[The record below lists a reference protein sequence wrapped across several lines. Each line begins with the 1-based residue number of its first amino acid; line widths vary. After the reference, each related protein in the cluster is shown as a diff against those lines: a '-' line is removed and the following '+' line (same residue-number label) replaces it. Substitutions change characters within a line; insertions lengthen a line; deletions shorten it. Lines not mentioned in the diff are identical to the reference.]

1 MKPTTTAPPPAN
13 APHAARMNETA
24 NLKAAVTPPQ
34 GTSRPNGAKRT
45 CPQCG
50 ATESWGN
57 ASWCPKC
64 GFYPKLGTKVSAAAL
79 QPVGGETEELPPAG
93 PLPLWIKVLPC
104 GMLAILAVSIA
115 ARMRVP
121 EDGPRT
127 IWSLSQLGLGAVL
140 LIASH
145 VQAFIVSGSR
155 ANGLTMMDLVLSPL
169 AVWKPVFHRL
179 PGTGMLVS
187 RGVWGGA
194 TALCAVLVTGGL
206 GWDNLNQLFTPQS
219 QKDRLNPFQA
229 AMLLAGQR
237 QADAEGTEDID
248 KAMKDFVEEIGAEG
262 LAIGQGAGKP
272 EPEMKSQCAIVGFTR
287 DIKGGL
293 HSVLLATMVAGKP
306 EEFVAKL
313 PVDQLDPAIR
323 AKLEAQLPGLLS
335 RRAYVRCPV
344 RAQWVKPELTCMIGY
359 DRGEAAEKW
368 KNLEFLEIIDPNQPE
383 VEGDEALP
391 PGVEQLPPEVENA
404 LPKLQDALSR

>member
-1 MKPTTTAPPPAN
+1 MKPTTTAPSPAKV
-13 APHAARMNETA
+13 ARTDCMNETA
-24 NLKAAVTPPQ
+24 SLKAAATPPQ
-34 GTSRPNGAKRT
+34 GTARPPGTKRT

-79 QPVGGETEELPPAG
+79 QPIGGEPEELQPAG
-93 PLPLWIKVLPC
+93 PLPLWIKVFPC
-104 GMLAILAVSIA
+104 GVLAILAVSIA
-115 ARMRVP
+115 VRMRIP

-127 IWSLSQLGLGAVL
+127 IWSLSQLGLGVIL

-145 VQAFIVSGSR
+145 VQAFMVSGSR

-187 RGVWGGA
+187 RGAWGGA
-194 TALCAVLVTGGL
+194 AALCAVLVTGGL
-206 GWDNLNQLFTPQS
+206 GWDNLNQLFAPQS
-219 QKDRLNPFQA
+219 QHDKLSPFQA
-229 AMLLAGQR
+229 AMLLAGKGQENGG
-237 QADAEGTEDID
+237 DPEDID
-248 KAMKDFVEEIGAEG
+248 EAMEDFVEEIGAEG
-262 LAIGQGAGKP
+262 FTVGQGPTKP
-272 EPEMKSQCAIVGFTR
+272 EPEMKSQCAIVGFTQ

-306 EEFVAKL
+306 EKFVAKL

-323 AKLEAQLPGLLS
+323 AKLEAQLPRLLS

-344 RAQWVKPELTCMIGY
+344 RAHWVKPELTCMIGY
-359 DRGEAAEKW
+359 DRGEDAEKW
-368 KNLEFLEIIDPNQPE
+368 NNLEFLEIIDPSQPE
-383 VEGDEALP
+383 GQDDPALP
-391 PGVEQLPPEVENA
+391 PGVEQLPPEVEQG